1 MWFSNNILY
10 PVLGGYQVQCLE
22 QQNQML
28 RTKWQLLQNQ
38 AVPVKKDLKPL
49 CENYTTNLRR
59 KLDIVLCEKNKLEI
73 QHKAMQ
79 NLVEDHR
86 TK

>member
-1 MWFSNNILY
+1 MCD
-10 PVLGGYQVQCLE
+10 LGEFQVQWLE

-38 AVPVKKDLKPL
+38 NIPAVKKDLKPL
-49 CENYTTNLRR
+49 CENYITNLRR
-59 KLDIVLCEKNKLEI
+59 KLDLVLCEKNKLEI

-79 NLVEDHR
+79 NLVEEHR